1 MEPIS
6 MKRLSAHLFSC
17 LILTCATSQ
26 LMAAIDE
33 ANVLAAMRHSARL
46 VADIERD
53 SRSRPEAIIPL
64 LNLEPGDRV
73 VDIFAGGRYYSE
85 LLASVVGDQG
95 EVLLH
100 NSPGFESWGIN
111 GLKDRF
117 DGGRNPGRITRH
129 TRSGINLMLESESMD
144 GALIVMAI
152 HDLYVIPKRYNGE
165 QYVRLGNRP
174 IADTSSIRSLMHS
187 SQAEDL
193 W

>member
-73 VDIFAGGRYYSE
+73 VDIFAGGGYYSE

-95 EVLLH
+95 NPKSDIETITDLH
-100 NSPGFESWGIN
+100 
-111 GLKDRF
+111 
-117 DGGRNPGRITRH
+117 RIDETF
-129 TRSGINLMLESESMD
+129 
-144 GALIVMAI
+144 
-152 HDLYVIPKRYNGE
+152 
-165 QYVRLGNRP
+165 
-174 IADTSSIRSLMHS
+174 IRSEIESHRFIFIES
-187 SQAEDL
+187 SNALRNAEDDL
-193 W
+193 DRIVLDEDIQGRTDHFVLAFEKPLK